1 MTHHALRPKSTVRWF
16 GWFGWYTEKL
26 EAWLEAQ
33 AARGQHLTRA
43 DRWLNRFHFVEGPPE
58 QARFC
63 VDFPGAVDD
72 EYKTIFQD
80 AGWELITNDLGW
92 YIWRAHYTGGAR
104 PEAFNDLQPLIE
116 RNTRILLM
124 MGAVLAALLAQIP
137 IQTALSKATRP
148 VLASPFG
155 KVAIGVYAVLMG
167 MVAVAMV
174 LTYGQLNKL
183 KNRVK

>member
-1 MTHHALRPKSTVRWF
+1 MTTYAPRSKTTVRWF
-16 GWFGWYTEKL
+16 GWFGWYTENL

-33 AARGQHLTRA
+33 AARGQHLTKA
-43 DRWLNRFHFVEGPPE
+43 DRWLNRFHFIEGPPE

-80 AGWELITNDLGW
+80 AGWELIANDLGW
-92 YIWRAHYTGGAR
+92 YVWRARYTGDVR
-104 PEAFNDLQPLIE
+104 PEAFNDLQPLID
-116 RNTRILLM
+116 RNTRILIV

-137 IQTALSKATRP
+137 IQTALSKVTRP

-155 KVAIGVYAVLMG
+155 KVAVGAYVLLTG
-167 MVAVAMV
+167 IVAAAAV
-174 LTYGQLNKL
+174 LTYGQLSKL